1 MNSIASPIVTFIVV
15 ILIGIVAGI
24 LAQRYARGSWLSQ
37 QIAGRNRATATCA
50 LVGIAGAFI
59 GFHLAVLLELL
70 KYGSIAL
77 FIAAAVGAL
86 VVLWGWKTV
95 RG

>member
-1 MNSIASPIVTFIVV
+1 MDIASPIVTFAITL
-15 ILIGIVAGI
+15 LIGIVAGV
-24 LAQRYARGSWLSQ
+24 ASQRYARGSWLTQ
-37 QIAGRNRATATCA
+37 QISGRNRALATSA

-59 GFHLAVLLELL
+59 GFHFGVLLELL

-86 VVLWGWKTV
+86 VVLWAWKSM
-95 RG
+95 RR